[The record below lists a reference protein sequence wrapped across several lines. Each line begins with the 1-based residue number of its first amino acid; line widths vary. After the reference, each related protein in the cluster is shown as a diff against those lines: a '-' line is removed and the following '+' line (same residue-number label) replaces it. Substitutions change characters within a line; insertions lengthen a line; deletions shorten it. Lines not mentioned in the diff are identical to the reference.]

1 MVEYLASK
9 NRQYYY
15 NTIPVET
22 LVITRQVD
30 DNPVEIANAWKVSVL
45 GVILVRIFPHSDY
58 EFGKTRTSITPNM
71 NTFYVVYRLHKTE
84 PYPFQTL
91 EKTFLQRISREII
104 PVVYNLISKFLLV
117 KLLLIMERM
126 MQIWKTLLR
135 SLIKLNRHLFPC
147 SLEVPL
153 GRFMSS
159 KLQERPRRPFWSI
172 RTLCLAGM
180 RYFQTRTLTKAV
192 RSRNVPIHL
201 DCSDTQWNLR
211 HSFGFKLQ
219 ASSRN
224 FIKKE
229 TLAQV
234 FSCEF
239 CEISKNTFY
248 HRTPLVA
255 ASVHLILYHFYLVL
269 MHSVNILAHI
279 LFHYFFSLYF
289 VSFLF
294 KFIFNCSCWSG
305 YQVSFF
311 GIFLPIILLMKV

>member
-1 MVEYLASK
+1 
-9 NRQYYY
+9 
-15 NTIPVET
+15 
-22 LVITRQVD
+22 
-30 DNPVEIANAWKVSVL
+30 
-45 GVILVRIFPHSDY
+45 
-58 EFGKTRTSITPNM
+58 
-71 NTFYVVYRLHKTE
+71 
-84 PYPFQTL
+84 
-91 EKTFLQRISREII
+91 
-104 PVVYNLISKFLLV
+104 
-117 KLLLIMERM
+117 
-126 MQIWKTLLR
+126 
-135 SLIKLNRHLFPC
+135 
-147 SLEVPL
+147 
-153 GRFMSS
+153 
-159 KLQERPRRPFWSI
+159 
-172 RTLCLAGM
+172 M

-224 FIKKE
+224 FIEKE

>member
-1 MVEYLASK
+1 MGRVKWNDIEVTATDPIVRNHWILPERILSHTMVEYLASK

-71 NTFYVVYRLHKTE
+71 NTFYVVYSLHKTE

-91 EKTFLQRISREII
+91 EKSFLQRISREII

-159 KLQERPRRPFWSI
+159 KLQEKAKKTFLI
-172 RTLCLAGM
+172 HTNTLSC
-180 RYFQTRTLTKAV
+180 RYAV
-192 RSRNVPIHL
+192 FPNKDSNQSSSL
-201 DCSDTQWNLR
+201 KKCSNPPGL
-211 HSFGFKLQ
+211 
-219 ASSRN
+219 
-224 FIKKE
+224 
-229 TLAQV
+229 
-234 FSCEF
+234 
-239 CEISKNTFY
+239 
-248 HRTPLVA
+248 
-255 ASVHLILYHFYLVL
+255 
-269 MHSVNILAHI
+269 
-279 LFHYFFSLYF
+279 
-289 VSFLF
+289 
-294 KFIFNCSCWSG
+294 
-305 YQVSFF
+305 
-311 GIFLPIILLMKV
+311 